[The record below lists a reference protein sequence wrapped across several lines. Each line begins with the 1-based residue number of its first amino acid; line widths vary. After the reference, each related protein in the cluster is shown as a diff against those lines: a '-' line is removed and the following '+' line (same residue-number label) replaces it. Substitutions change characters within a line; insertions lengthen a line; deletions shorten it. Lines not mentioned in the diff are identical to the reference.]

1 MLRKITIKTRILLL
15 ICCIVVF
22 TAGFT
27 LAFLDG
33 VNKVKDVGVDFA
45 TQAMLEGENNKIE
58 VATKAMA
65 ESIGAAIADVS
76 DMEAKNEIIRK
87 LIDKIRFESDKS
99 GYFFVY
105 NKTTNVSLPPNHSLQ
120 GKDLSNLKDP
130 NGVQLVVELNKLAH
144 NGGGFLTYIWPKP
157 GKGDQ
162 PKLSYAT
169 LIPGTDMW
177 IGTGVYLDNVND
189 KKLDITNKIE
199 EIVSSY
205 VWVIGSAILGIF
217 VLLLLPFC
225 LFIVRSIVQPL
236 HEALELA
243 DQVASGDLTRDIS
256 SEYKDEP
263 GRLTASLGLMVRRLR
278 QIVGQA
284 KDGADQVASGSTE
297 VTSSATA
304 LADGANRQAASVE
317 EVSASME
324 EMIGQ
329 ISRNT
334 ENATQTERMAH
345 QTAQD
350 AQKGGDTV
358 MEAVHSIKNIAEK
371 ISIIEEIARQTNL
384 LALNAAIEAAR
395 AGEAGKGFAVV
406 AAEVR
411 KLAERS
417 GAAAAEIGELSSS
430 TLAKADEAGAMLTR
444 MVPDIRKT
452 ADLVQEISA
461 ASSEQN
467 AGAQEI
473 NKAIQELDSV
483 IQQNAGASEEL
494 AATAREFTSQ
504 AGQLQ
509 QAMQYFTIDTR
520 SSSRPRPK
528 AGQPKA
534 SKPKV
539 TQARVSRPAQAQ
551 LPPSKPQAPDSKGLD
566 LDMDSMEDKDFERF

>member
-1 MLRKITIKTRILLL
+1 MLRKITIKVRILLL

-33 VNKVKDVGVDFA
+33 VSKVKEVGVEFA
-45 TQAMLEGENNKIE
+45 TKAMLNGEKRKLE
-58 VATKAMA
+58 VATLSMA
-65 ESIGAAIADVS
+65 ESIGTAIADIPDS
-76 DMEAKNEIIRK
+76 EDKIALIRK
-87 LIDKIRFESDKS
+87 LLDKIRFEDDES

-105 NKTTNVSLPPNHSLQ
+105 NKTVNVCLPTAHDKQ
-120 GKDLSNLKDP
+120 GKDLSGLKDP
-130 NGVQLVVELNKLAH
+130 NGLQLVVELNKVAH
-144 NGGGFLTYIWPKP
+144 NGGGFVTYIWPKP

-177 IGTGVYLDNVND
+177 IGTGVYLDNV
-189 KKLDITNKIE
+189 KEEEQSITARIEKIVTE
-199 EIVSSY
+199 Y
-205 VWVIGSAILGIF
+205 VWGISGTIIGVFALII
-217 VLLLLPFC
+217 LPFC
-225 LFIVRSIVQPL
+225 LLIVRSIVLPL
-236 HEALELA
+236 NEALQLA

-263 GRLTASLGLMVRRLR
+263 GRLTASLGVMVRRLR

-417 GAAAAEIGELSSS
+417 GAAAAEIGELSTS
-430 TLAKADEAGAMLTR
+430 TLTKADEAGAMLTR

-473 NKAIQELDSV
+473 NRAIQELDSV

-494 AATAREFTSQ
+494 ASAAKEFTSQ
-504 AGQLQ
+504 AAQLQ
-509 QAMQYFTIDTR
+509 QGMQYFTID
-520 SSSRPRPK
+520 SRTVSRARP
-528 AGQPKA
+528 A
-534 SKPKV
+534 V
-539 TQARVSRPAQAQ
+539 TQARVTRPAQAQ
-551 LPPSKPQAPDSKGLD
+551 LPPSKPKKPEADDPGMN
-566 LDMDSMEDKDFERF
+566 LDMDAGTDDNDFERF

>member
-1 MLRKITIKTRILLL
+1 MLRKMTIKTRILLL
-15 ICCIVVF
+15 IACIVLF
-22 TAGFT
+22 TIGFT
-27 LAFLDG
+27 LAFLNG
-33 VNKVKDVGVDFA
+33 VNTVKDVGV
-45 TQAMLEGENNKIE
+45 EHS
-58 VATKAMA
+58 TKAMLDGENDKIRVATLAMA
-65 ESIGAAIADVS
+65 EALSQAIADVP
-76 DMEAKNEIIRK
+76 DPAAKTELIRK
-87 LIDKIRFESDKS
+87 MLDKFRFEDDKS

-105 NKTTNVSLPPNHSLQ
+105 DKTVNVALPPNHSLQ
-120 GKDLSNLKDP
+120 GKDLGHLKDP
-130 NGVQLVVELNKLAH
+130 NGLQLVVELNKLAH

-157 GKGDQ
+157 DKGDQ

-177 IGTGVYLDNVND
+177 IGTGVYLDNVED
-189 KKLDITNKIE
+189 KKQAIMSDIDD
-199 EIVSSY
+199 IVSTH
-205 VWVIGSAILGIF
+205 VLVIGSIILAVF
-217 VLLLLPFC
+217 LLVILPVC

-236 HEALELA
+236 NEALVLA
-243 DQVASGDLTRDIS
+243 DEVAEGDLTRDITS
-256 SEYKDEP
+256 QYNDEP
-263 GRLTASLGLMVRRLR
+263 GKLTASLGKMVRKLR
-278 QIVGQA
+278 EIVGQA
-284 KDGADQVASGSTE
+284 KEGADQVATGSSE

-317 EVSASME
+317 EVSSAME

-329 ISRNT
+329 IGRNT
-334 ENATQTERMAH
+334 ENATQTEHMAKK
-345 QTAQD
+345 TAQD

-417 GAAAAEIGELSSS
+417 GTAAAEIGELSST
-430 TLAKADEAGAMLTR
+430 TLAKADEAGAMLTK

-461 ASSEQN
+461 ASAEQN
-467 AGAQEI
+467 QGAQEI

-494 AATAREFTSQ
+494 AATARQFTSQ
-504 AGQLQ
+504 AAQLQ
-509 QAMQYFTIDTR
+509 QGMQYFNIGGGHAPIRTKTSVTR
-520 SSSRPRPK
+520 RAP
-528 AGQPKA
+528 
-534 SKPKV
+534 
-539 TQARVSRPAQAQ
+539 AQ
-551 LPPSKPQAPDSKGLD
+551 LPSGKITAKPVSGVA
-566 LDMDSMEDKDFERF
+566 LDMNEADESDFERF

>member
-1 MLRKITIKTRILLL
+1 MLRKITIKVRILLL

-33 VNKVKDVGVDFA
+33 VSQVKEVGVEFA
-45 TQAMLEGENNKIE
+45 TKAMLNGEKRKLE
-58 VATKAMA
+58 VATLSMA
-65 ESIGAAIADVS
+65 ESIGTAIADIPDS
-76 DMEAKNEIIRK
+76 EDKIALIRK
-87 LIDKIRFESDKS
+87 LLDKIRFEDDKS

-105 NKTTNVSLPPNHSLQ
+105 NKTVNVCLPTAHDKQ
-120 GKDLSNLKDP
+120 GKDLSGLKDP
-130 NGVQLVVELNKLAH
+130 NGLQLVVELNKVAH
-144 NGGGFLTYIWPKP
+144 NGGGFVTYIWPKP

-177 IGTGVYLDNVND
+177 IGTGVYLDNV
-189 KKLDITNKIE
+189 KEEEQSITARIE
-199 EIVSSY
+199 EIVSEYTWGISGTI
-205 VWVIGSAILGIF
+205 IGVFALII
-217 VLLLLPFC
+217 LPFC
-225 LFIVRSIVQPL
+225 LLIVRSIVLPL
-236 HEALELA
+236 NEALGLA

-263 GRLTASLGLMVRRLR
+263 GRLTASLGVMVRRLR

-371 ISIIEEIARQTNL
+371 ISIIEDIARQTNL

-417 GAAAAEIGELSSS
+417 GVAAAEIGELSSS
-430 TLAKADEAGAMLTR
+430 TLSKADEAGAMLTR
-444 MVPDIRKT
+444 MVPRHP
-452 ADLVQEISA
+452 
-461 ASSEQN
+461 QN
-467 AGAQEI
+467 RRPGPGDFRSQLRAERRSPG
-473 NKAIQELDSV
+473 N
-483 IQQNAGASEEL
+483 QQSHPG
-494 AATAREFTSQ
+494 T
-504 AGQLQ
+504 G
-509 QAMQYFTIDTR
+509 
-520 SSSRPRPK
+520 
-528 AGQPKA
+528 
-534 SKPKV
+534 
-539 TQARVSRPAQAQ
+539 
-551 LPPSKPQAPDSKGLD
+551 
-566 LDMDSMEDKDFERF
+566 

>member
-15 ICCIVVF
+15 ICCIVLF
-22 TAGFT
+22 TVGFS
-27 LAFLDG
+27 LAFFDG
-33 VNKVKDVGVDFA
+33 VSKIEKVGVDFA
-45 TQAMLEGENNKIE
+45 TTSMLEGEKRKLE
-58 VATKAMA
+58 VATLAMA
-65 ESIGAAIADVS
+65 ETLGTALADVA
-76 DMEAKNEIIRK
+76 DTEARIQLIRK
-87 LIDKIRFESDKS
+87 LVDKIRFESDQS

-105 NKTTNVSLPPNHSLQ
+105 NQTVNVCLPTAHDKQ
-120 GKDLSNLKDP
+120 GKDLSGLKDP
-130 NGVQLVVELNKLAH
+130 NGLQLVVELNKVAH
-144 NGGGFLTYIWPKP
+144 NGGGFVTYIWPKP

-177 IGTGVYLDNVND
+177 IGTGVYLDNVNEE
-189 KKLDITNKIE
+189 KQSITAKIGD
-199 EIVSSY
+199 IVSDY
-205 VWVIGSAILGIF
+205 VWGIGGTIF
-217 VLLLLPFC
+217 AVFALLILPFC
-225 LFIVRSIVQPL
+225 LLIVRSIVLPL

-243 DQVASGDLTRDIS
+243 DHVAAGDLTRNIS
-256 SEYKDEP
+256 SEYNDEP
-263 GRLTASLGLMVRRLR
+263 GRLTASLGTMVERLR

-284 KDGADQVASGSTE
+284 KDGADQVASGSVE
-297 VTSSATA
+297 VTGSATA

-334 ENATQTERMAH
+334 ENASQTERMAH
-345 QTAQD
+345 QAAQD
-350 AQKGGDTV
+350 AQKGGETV

-417 GAAAAEIGELSSS
+417 GIAAAEIGELSTS
-430 TLAKADEAGAMLTR
+430 TLVKADEAGNMLTR

-494 AATAREFTSQ
+494 ASAAREFTTQ
-504 AGQLQ
+504 AAQLQ
-509 QAMQYFTIDTR
+509 QAMRYFTIDTQTAR
-520 SSSRPRPK
+520 SQTRPSRTR
-528 AGQPKA
+528 
-534 SKPKV
+534 V
-539 TQARVSRPAQAQ
+539 TRTAQAQ
-551 LPPSKPQAPDSKGLD
+551 LPPSRPQPTATEADRGIS
-566 LDMDSMEDKDFERF
+566 LDMNEDQDFERF

>member
-1 MLRKITIKTRILLL
+1 MLRKLTIKTRILLL
-15 ICCIVVF
+15 ICLIVLFV
-22 TAGFT
+22 AGFT

-33 VNKVKDVGVDFA
+33 VNKVKNVGVDFA
-45 TQAMLEGENNKIE
+45 ATAMLEGEKRKLE
-58 VATKAMA
+58 VATQSMA
-65 ESIGAAIADVS
+65 ETVGTAIADI
-76 DMEAKNEIIRK
+76 DDADAKVEHIRK
-87 LIDKIRFESDKS
+87 LVDKIRFEDDAS

-105 NKTTNVSLPPNHSLQ
+105 NGTVNVALPPDHSKQ
-120 GKDLSNLKDP
+120 GKDLSGLKDP
-130 NGVQLVVELNKLAH
+130 NGIALVSELNKIAH

-162 PKLSYAT
+162 PKLSYAA

-177 IGTGVYLDNVND
+177 IGTGVYLDNVEAE
-189 KKLDITNKIE
+189 KLNITNKVEGIA
-199 EIVSSY
+199 SSY
-205 VWVIGSAILGIF
+205 IWGIGGAVIGLFALIILP
-217 VLLLLPFC
+217 VCLL
-225 LFIVRSIVQPL
+225 IVRSIVTPL
-236 HEALELA
+236 NEALGLA
-243 DQVASGDLTRDIS
+243 DQVASGDLTRDIES
-256 SEYKDEP
+256 GYTDEP
-263 GRLTASLGLMVRRLR
+263 GRLTASLGVMVKRLR

-284 KDGADQVASGSTE
+284 KDGADQVASGSSE
-297 VTSSATA
+297 VTGSATS

-317 EVSASME
+317 EVSAAME

-329 ISRNT
+329 IGRNT
-334 ENATQTERMAH
+334 ENAAQTERMAH

-350 AQKGGDTV
+350 AQKGGETV

-417 GAAAAEIGELSSS
+417 GAAASEIGELSTV

-467 AGAQEI
+467 AGAREI
-473 NKAIQELDSV
+473 NKAIQELDGV

-494 AATAREFTSQ
+494 AAAAREFTTQ
-504 AGQLQ
+504 ATQLQ
-509 QAMQYFTIDTR
+509 QAMQFFTIDNRTTA
-520 SSSRPRPK
+520 RP
-528 AGQPKA
+528 
-534 SKPKV
+534 
-539 TQARVSRPAQAQ
+539 ARTTVSRAPQGQ
-551 LPPSKPQAPDSKGLD
+551 LPPSRPTAPAKTGVD
-566 LDMDSMEDKDFERF
+566 LDMNSALEDEDFERF

>member
-1 MLRKITIKTRILLL
+1 MLRKITIKVRILLL

-33 VNKVKDVGVDFA
+33 VSKVKEVGVDFA
-45 TQAMLEGENNKIE
+45 TKAMLDGENRKIE

-65 ESIGAAIADVS
+65 ESIGAAIADIPGN
-76 DMEAKNEIIRK
+76 DAKVAMIRK
-87 LIDKIRFESDKS
+87 LVDKIRFESDNS

-105 NKTTNVSLPPNHSLQ
+105 NKTTNVSLPPNHALQ
-120 GKDLSNLKDP
+120 GKDLGHLKDP

-177 IGTGVYLDNVND
+177 IGTGVYLDNVNEE
-189 KKLDITNKIE
+189 KQAITTRIE
-199 EIVSSY
+199 DIVSKY
-205 VWVIGSAILGIF
+205 VWVIGGAILGVF
-217 VLLLLPFC
+217 ALLLLPFC

-236 HEALELA
+236 NEALELA

-263 GRLTASLGLMVRRLR
+263 GRLTASLGTMVRRLR

-417 GAAAAEIGELSSS
+417 GTAAAEIGELSTS

-473 NKAIQELDSV
+473 NRAIQELDSV

-494 AATAREFTSQ
+494 AAAAKEFTTQ

-509 QAMQYFTIDTR
+509 KGMQYFTIDSR
-520 SSSRPRPK
+520 PSSRPK
-528 AGQPKA
+528 ARDA
-534 SKPKV
+534 RPKV

-551 LPPSKPQAPDSKGLD
+551 LPPARPQAPDAGGVD
-566 LDMDSMEDKDFERF
+566 LNMDSAEDKDFERF

>member
-1 MLRKITIKTRILLL
+1 MLRKLTIKARILLL
-15 ICCIVVF
+15 ICLIVLFV
-22 TAGFT
+22 TGFT

-33 VNKVKDVGVDFA
+33 VNKVKNVGVDFA
-45 TQAMLEGENNKIE
+45 SQAMVEGERRKLEVATQAM
-58 VATKAMA
+58 A
-65 ESIGAAIADVS
+65 ETVGTAITDAHS
-76 DMEAKNEIIRK
+76 PEAKVEIIRK
-87 LIDKIRFESDKS
+87 LVDGIRFEDDKS

-105 NKTTNVSLPPNHSLQ
+105 NGTINVALPPDHAKQ
-120 GKDLSNLKDP
+120 GKDLSGLRDP
-130 NGVQLVVELNKLAH
+130 NGVQLVVELNNLAH

-162 PKLSYAT
+162 PKLSYAA

-177 IGTGVYLDNVND
+177 IGTGVYLDNVEEE
-189 KKLDITNKIE
+189 KASITNRME
-199 EIVSSY
+199 DIVSSY
-205 VWVIGSAILGIF
+205 IWGIGGAILGLFALVILP
-217 VLLLLPFC
+217 VCLL
-225 LFIVRSIVQPL
+225 IVRSIVQPL
-236 HEALELA
+236 NEALGLA
-243 DQVASGDLTRDIS
+243 DQVAAGDLTRDIES
-256 SEYKDEP
+256 GYNDEP
-263 GRLTASLGLMVRRLR
+263 GRLTASLGVMVKRLR

-284 KDGADQVASGSTE
+284 KDGADQVASGSSE
-297 VTSSATA
+297 VTGSATS

-317 EVSASME
+317 EVSAAME

-329 ISRNT
+329 IGRNT
-334 ENATQTERMAH
+334 ENAAQTERMAH

-350 AQKGGDTV
+350 AQKGGETV

-417 GAAAAEIGELSSS
+417 GAAASEIGELSTV

-467 AGAQEI
+467 AGAREI
-473 NKAIQELDSV
+473 NKAIQELDGV

-494 AATAREFTSQ
+494 ASAAREFTSQ
-504 AGQLQ
+504 ATQLQ

-520 SSSRPRPK
+520 TVGRPTR
-528 AGQPKA
+528 
-534 SKPKV
+534 
-539 TQARVSRPAQAQ
+539 TTVSRAPQGQ
-551 LPPSKPQAPDSKGLD
+551 LPPTRPTAPAKTGVD
-566 LDMDSMEDKDFERF
+566 LDMSSTQEDEDFERF